1 MKNIKVS
8 VKLAV
13 GIALILTFIVI
24 LTVSNFKSLNLLS
37 VLSSNIEKMNELNDH
52 ADDLRLIS
60 LEYKINPNQK
70 NINDAKLM
78 INDFKQSIA
87 DTKKS
92 VTQASSLQA
101 MDTMLEGVVTY
112 DKLFVNYIQAYQ
124 NIEQSIAAAVS
135 SGAIGNTALDEL
147 NTLINGNRLQPTLHY
162 TMDEAITGRLVTELA
177 TAKQAL
183 SYAARVFVSD
193 RSEQAI
199 QSLEQAYQKLQAV
212 ADQIKPRLSEQAKNL
227 LATIEVSASNYMGHL
242 RDIKTQ
248 TQQQLE
254 AEKSM
259 RDVYLSTT
267 DITDQRVAFA
277 TELSEKEITNSEIM
291 AASLTLAAIVLG
303 AVIGWFII
311 KQITQPL
318 NQAIAIAQAIGNR
331 DMTGQG
337 VEQRGDEFGMLLNAL
352 DKTRS
357 NLRDA
362 LGEVNGF
369 TSQLASASEQLSAVT
384 SQTSAGVQNQR
395 KETEQVATAMNE
407 MTATVHEV
415 ARNAEE
421 ASLAAEKAYGIVA
434 HGEAVLQNVS
444 NANNRLTTQVQQSAQ
459 AMHQL
464 NEDAINIS
472 TVLTVINSIA
482 EQTNLLALN
491 AAIEAARAGE
501 AGRGFAVVADEVRN
515 LAQRT
520 QESTAQIEG
529 LIASLQSGSGK
540 AVTMM
545 DESQTLADST
555 LKVVN
560 EAINDLAAI
569 TQVVAEIQAMS
580 MHIATAAEQQS
591 SVADEI
597 NQSIVN
603 VNNVAE
609 QSAAAVEET
618 AASSQD
624 LARLGQEL
632 QSLITR
638 FKV

>member
-1 MKNIKVS
+1 MENIKVS

-37 VLSSNIEKMNELNDH
+37 VLSSNIEKMNQLNNH
-52 ADDLRLIS
+52 ANDLRLIS

-70 NINDAKLM
+70 HINDVKLM
-78 INDFKQSIA
+78 ISDFKQSIA
-87 DTKKS
+87 DTKKV
-92 VTQASSLQA
+92 VTQASSIQA
-101 MDTMLEGVVTY
+101 MDKLHAEVVKY
-112 DKLFVNYIQAYQ
+112 DQVFTNYVKAYQ
-124 NIEQSIAAAVS
+124 NTEQSIAAAVS

-147 NTLINGNRLQPTLHY
+147 NTLFNGTRLQPVLHDV
-162 TMDEAITGRLVTELA
+162 MDDAITGRLVTELI
-177 TAKQAL
+177 TTKQAL
-183 SYAARVFVSD
+183 SYVARVFVTD
-193 RSEQAI
+193 RSEQVV
-199 QSLEQAYQKLQAV
+199 QGFEQAYRNLQAV
-212 ADQIKPRLSEQAKNL
+212 AAELKPRLSGQAIGL
-227 LATIEVSASNYMGHL
+227 LESVEVSVSNYMKNLH
-242 RDIKTQ
+242 DINLQ
-248 TQQQLE
+248 TQHQLE
-254 AEKSM
+254 AENNM
-259 RDVYLSTT
+259 RDVYLNTMK
-267 DITDQRVAFA
+267 ITDERVDVA

-638 FKV
+638 FKI

>member
-8 VKLAV
+8 IKLAV
-13 GIALILTFIVI
+13 GIASILLFLVI
-24 LTVSNFKSLNLLS
+24 LTVSNFNSLNFLS
-37 VLSSNIEKMNELNDH
+37 VLSSNIEKMNDLNDH
-52 ADDLRLIS
+52 SDDLRLIS
-60 LEYKINPNQK
+60 LEYKINPSQK
-70 NINDAKLM
+70 QIKDAKLM
-78 INDFKQSIA
+78 IEDFKQNIA
-87 DTKKS
+87 ATKKAI
-92 VTQASSLQA
+92 TQASSIQA
-101 MDTMLEGVVTY
+101 MDKVHAEVVKY
-112 DKLFVNYIQAYQ
+112 DQLFTNYVKAYQ

-135 SGAIGNTALDEL
+135 NGAVGNAALDEL
-147 NTLINGNRLQPTLHY
+147 NTLVNGTRLQPVLHDV
-162 TMDEAITGRLVTELA
+162 MDDAITGQLVTELI
-177 TAKQAL
+177 TTKQAL
-183 SYAARVFVSD
+183 SYAARVFVAD
-193 RSEQAI
+193 RSEQVV
-199 QSLEQAYQKLQAV
+199 QGFEQAYRNLQAV
-212 ADQIKPRLSEQAKNL
+212 AAELKPRLSGQAIGL
-227 LATIEVSASNYMGHL
+227 LESIEVSVNNYMKNLH
-242 RDIKTQ
+242 DINLQ
-248 TQQQLE
+248 TQHQLE
-254 AEKSM
+254 AEKNM
-259 RDVYLSTT
+259 RDVYLNTT
-267 DITDQRVAFA
+267 KITDQRVEFA
-277 TELSEKEITNSEIM
+277 TELSEKEITNSKII
-291 AASLTLAAIVLG
+291 AVSLTLAAVVLG
-303 AVIGWFII
+303 AVIGGLII

-337 VEQRGDEFGMLLNAL
+337 VEQRGDEFGVLLNAL

-362 LGEVNGF
+362 LSEVNGF
-369 TSQLASASEQLSAVT
+369 TSQLASASEELSAVT
-384 SQTSAGVQNQR
+384 TQTSSGVQNQR

-415 ARNAEE
+415 ARSAEE
-421 ASLAAEKAYGIVA
+421 ASMAAEKAHGIVS
-434 HGEAVLQNVS
+434 HGEAVLKNVS
-444 NANNRLTTQVQQSAQ
+444 NANNRLTLQVQQSAQ

-464 NEDAINIS
+464 NEDTINIS

-540 AVTMM
+540 AVAMM

-555 LKVVN
+555 LKVVGQ
-560 EAINDLAAI
+560 AIDDLAAI
-569 TQVVAEIQAMS
+569 TQVVVEIQAMS
-580 MHIATAAEQQS
+580 IHIATAAEQQS

-597 NQSIVN
+597 NRSIVK

-632 QSLITR
+632 QGLVMR
-638 FKV
+638 FKI